1 MSGHISGPPAYQPCP
16 IPERTFFH
24 QDDIIIGA
32 VALMNDDEDAHDEEI
47 DGGEEIWW
55 YLAEDKGLGPGLP
68 PDIGLD
74 PRWPR
79 LKVSKGHF
87 NVWWPSVARVPIQ
100 KWLMEKLI
108 KIFQLLFGGYLDLE
122 DIGTQIKVS
131 KMRGGRQFLKQKF
144 FLSNLVIRNLW
155 IIIWPQF
162 CSPSDRKQQI

>member
-16 IPERTFFH
+16 IPERTLVH
-24 QDDIIIGA
+24 HDDIMIMIIIIIIIIGA

-47 DGGEEIWW
+47 DWGEEIWW

-68 PDIGLD
+68 PDIGLA
-74 PRWPR
+74 PRW

-131 KMRGGRQFLKQKF
+131 KMRGRGEKF
-144 FLSNLVIRNLW
+144 WNKSFS
-155 IIIWPQF
+155 F
-162 CSPSDRKQQI
+162 QIC